1 MLSGVVKDR
10 ICTHPALP
18 NLRLVTILENFE
30 VIYKRANLEGSSITL
45 LNVRKIEQ
53 DILYATRAVGI
64 LRVEAWLRVLPL
76 IEAFRNHAL

>member
-1 MLSGVVKDR
+1 MLSGVVKER

-18 NLRLVTILENFE
+18 NLRIVTILENFE
-30 VIYKRANLEGSSITL
+30 VIYKRANLQGSLITL
-45 LNVRKIEQ
+45 VNVREIEQ

-64 LRVEAWLRVLPL
+64 LKVETWLRVLPL